1 MLIKRTPN
9 RGKRVL
15 RRSWPR
21 RSRAV
26 AAAALCLVA
35 VVCGRTYS
43 YFSAKDKVVN
53 RLDLSELDF
62 VIEEPSWEEPDT
74 PVRPGDVLTKDPQI
88 DNTGETDF
96 VVRVKLEEALSLLVQ
111 DDTDGVDKL
120 KVEYLDKKADAA
132 GAQYVPVSISD
143 AMITAYTKAGYASYS
158 TNTPTDV
165 TVYRKETTNG
175 DNTVYSYLAYVTD
188 TKQLV
193 QVTPQG
199 DNAATPDSFNV
210 MYAYNERK
218 DAGSGQYTVTATHG
232 KDDEVLDTYYA
243 DGTFHDVVTLN
254 FGANVQTDGAA
265 LGTDTVWYLADDG
278 YFYYTKA
285 LKGESISEPL
295 LKSVSIREAAGN
307 ALKGATYTIT
317 PVMQAVQV
325 GYDAA
330 AAT

>member
-1 MLIKRTPN
+1 MKNKR
-9 RGKRVL
+9 KI
-15 RRSWPR
+15 
-21 RSRAV
+21 AV
-26 AAAALCLVA
+26 GAAALA
-35 VVCGRTYS
+35 VVLVSAGTFAW
-43 YFSAKDKVVN
+43 FSTTDKTEPNIFQMDNFDVTVT
-53 RLDLSELDF
+53 EDF
-62 VIEEPSWEEPDT
+62 DT
-74 PVRPGDVLTKDPQI
+74 PDVPLNPGMDVTKEVGVTNAGNVDVL
-88 DNTGETDF
+88 
-96 VVRVKLEEALSLLVQ
+96 VRVKLEEALSLLVQ

-120 KVEYLDKKADAA
+120 KVEYLADKADAA

-254 FGANVQTDGAA
+254 FAANVQTDGAA

-295 LKSVSIREAAGN
+295 LQSVSIREAAGN

>member
-1 MLIKRTPN
+1 MKNKR
-9 RGKRVL
+9 KI
-15 RRSWPR
+15 
-21 RSRAV
+21 AV
-26 AAAALCLVA
+26 GAAALA
-35 VVCGRTYS
+35 VVLVSAGTFAW
-43 YFSAKDKVVN
+43 FSTTDKTEPNIFQMDNFDVTVT
-53 RLDLSELDF
+53 EDF
-62 VIEEPSWEEPDT
+62 DT
-74 PVRPGDVLTKDPQI
+74 PDVPLNPGMDVTKEVGVTNAGNVDVL
-88 DNTGETDF
+88 
-96 VVRVKLEEALSLLVQ
+96 VRVKLEEALSLLVQ

-254 FGANVQTDGAA
+254 FAANVQTDGAA

-295 LKSVSIREAAGN
+295 LQSVSIREAAGN

>member
-1 MLIKRTPN
+1 MKNKR
-9 RGKRVL
+9 KI
-15 RRSWPR
+15 
-21 RSRAV
+21 AV
-26 AAAALCLVA
+26 GAAALAVALVSA
-35 VVCGRTYS
+35 GTFAW
-43 YFSAKDKVVN
+43 FSTTDKTEPNIFQMDNFDVTVT
-53 RLDLSELDF
+53 EDF
-62 VIEEPSWEEPDT
+62 DT
-74 PVRPGDVLTKDPQI
+74 PDVPLNPGMDVTKEVGVTNAGNVDVL
-88 DNTGETDF
+88 
-96 VVRVKLEEALSLLVQ
+96 VRVKLEEALSLLVQ

-243 DGTFHDVVTLN
+243 DDTFHNVVTLTFDTTVSLN
-254 FGANVQTDGAA
+254 GSV
-265 LGTDTVWYLADDG
+265 TDTTTWVLMDDG

-325 GYDAA
+325 DYDAA

>member
-1 MLIKRTPN
+1 MKNKR
-9 RGKRVL
+9 KI
-15 RRSWPR
+15 
-21 RSRAV
+21 AV
-26 AAAALCLVA
+26 GAAALA
-35 VVCGRTYS
+35 VVLVSAGTFAW
-43 YFSAKDKVVN
+43 FSTTDKTEPNIFQMDNFDVTVT
-53 RLDLSELDF
+53 EDF
-62 VIEEPSWEEPDT
+62 DT
-74 PVRPGDVLTKDPQI
+74 PDVPLNPGMDVTKEVGVTNAGNVDVL
-88 DNTGETDF
+88 
-96 VVRVKLEEALSLLVQ
+96 VRVKLEEALSLLVQ

-143 AMITAYTKAGYASYS
+143 AMITAYTKAGYAFYS

-243 DGTFHDVVTLN
+243 DDTFHNVVTLTFDTTVSLN
-254 FGANVQTDGAA
+254 GSV
-265 LGTDTVWYLADDG
+265 TDTTTWVLMDDG

-285 LKGESISEPL
+285 LEGKSISEPL

>member
-1 MLIKRTPN
+1 MKNKR
-9 RGKRVL
+9 KI
-15 RRSWPR
+15 
-21 RSRAV
+21 AV
-26 AAAALCLVA
+26 GAAALAVALVSA
-35 VVCGRTYS
+35 GTFAW
-43 YFSAKDKVVN
+43 FSTTDKTEPNIFQMDNFDVTVT
-53 RLDLSELDF
+53 EDF
-62 VIEEPSWEEPDT
+62 DT
-74 PVRPGDVLTKDPQI
+74 PDVPLNPGMDVTKEVGVTNAGNVDVL
-88 DNTGETDF
+88 
-96 VVRVKLEEALSLLVQ
+96 VRVKLEEALSLLVQ

-243 DGTFHDVVTLN
+243 DDTFHNVVTLTFDTTVSLN
-254 FGANVQTDGAA
+254 GSV
-265 LGTDTVWYLADDG
+265 TDTTTWVLMDDG

>member
-1 MLIKRTPN
+1 MKNKR
-9 RGKRVL
+9 KI
-15 RRSWPR
+15 
-21 RSRAV
+21 AV
-26 AAAALCLVA
+26 GAAALAVALVSA
-35 VVCGRTYS
+35 GTFAW
-43 YFSAKDKVVN
+43 FSTTDKTEPNIFQMDNFDVTVT
-53 RLDLSELDF
+53 EDF
-62 VIEEPSWEEPDT
+62 DT
-74 PVRPGDVLTKDPQI
+74 PDVPLNPGMDVTKEVGVTNAGNVDVL
-88 DNTGETDF
+88 
-96 VVRVKLEEALSLLVQ
+96 VRVKLEEALSLLVQ

-120 KVEYLDKKADAA
+120 KVEYLADKADAA

-143 AMITAYTKAGYASYS
+143 AMITAYTKAGYAFYS

-254 FGANVQTDGAA
+254 FAANVQTDGAA

-295 LKSVSIREAAGN
+295 L
-307 ALKGATYTIT
+307 
-317 PVMQAVQV
+317 
-325 GYDAA
+325 
-330 AAT
+330 

>member
-1 MLIKRTPN
+1 MT
-9 RGKRVL
+9 V
-15 RRSWPR
+15 
-21 RSRAV
+21 
-26 AAAALCLVA
+26 
-35 VVCGRTYS
+35 T
-43 YFSAKDKVVN
+43 
-53 RLDLSELDF
+53 EDF
-62 VIEEPSWEEPDT
+62 DT
-74 PVRPGDVLTKDPQI
+74 PDVPLNPGMDVTKEVGVTNAGNVDVL
-88 DNTGETDF
+88 
-96 VVRVKLEEALSLLVQ
+96 VRVKLEEALSLLVQ

-120 KVEYLDKKADAA
+120 KVEYLADKADAA

-143 AMITAYTKAGYASYS
+143 AMITAYTKAGYAFYS

-254 FGANVQTDGAA
+254 FAANVQTDGAA

-325 GYDAA
+325 DYDAA